1 MSIEKIAKEHKAKS
15 VAAWELA
22 KRGGAAWPRLLPNAN
37 Q

>member
-1 MSIEKIAKEHKAKS
+1 MSIEKSAKEHKAKR

-22 KRGGAAWPRLLPNAN
+22 KRGGAAWPRSLPAAD